1 MNLTTLGLI
10 AISFVTTPYMW
21 GGSNAM
27 KGLDCSGFV
36 QKVLEEVG
44 IDPPGDQTAQGL
56 YNHFVK
62 AGKQCQ
68 IGPDSLLFFGKSP
81 SRITHIAIALTD
93 EVMIEAGG
101 GDSTTKTLEDAI
113 KKEARVR
120 IVPINKRKDLLDAF
134 KITY

>member
-1 MNLTTLGLI
+1 MLTTLGLI
-10 AISFVTTPYMW
+10 AISFVTTPYIW
-21 GGSNAM
+21 GGSNSIE
-27 KGLDCSGFV
+27 GLDCSGFV

-62 AGKQCQ
+62 IGKQC
-68 IGPDSLLFFGKSP
+68 IVGPDSLLFFGKSP
-81 SRITHIAIALTD
+81 NKITHIAIALTK

-101 GDSTTKTLEDAI
+101 GDSRTKTREDAI

-120 IVPINKRKDLLDAF
+120 IVPIAKRKDLLDAF
-134 KITY
+134 RITY